1 MGKKVY
7 ASTEGVGLQEEMLL
21 LAVSLQEG
29 MKGNF

>member
-7 ASTEGVGLQEEMLL
+7 AGTEAGGLQEEMLL
-21 LAVSLQEG
+21 LAVSLREG